1 MQNSYPLKED
11 LLYLWEKRDP
21 SREFP
26 CPPVIINGRLKL
38 WEVSGTGDHIS
49 EPLFGRGTQ
58 VPPLM
63 QTVFSTNRVEL
74 GLMSNAY
81 TRSVGRF
88 CLCTLFAM
96 PTYCHIKNYKHATK
110 IQFSGSKKTFRETIP
125 LASADISRARGVGGP
140 ASDFRLPASGFR
152 RLGPPGTTGRH
163 ARAALWPAH
172 RHLLI
177 FLASLL
183 GLSGY

>member
-96 PTYCHIKNYKHATK
+96 PTYCHTKNYKHAIKT
-110 IQFSGSKKTFRETIP
+110 QFSDSKKTFRETIP
-125 LASADISRARGVGGP
+125 LASADSA
-140 ASDFRLPASGFR
+140 
-152 RLGPPGTTGRH
+152 
-163 ARAALWPAH
+163 
-172 RHLLI
+172 
-177 FLASLL
+177 LASPPLNSRTTL
-183 GLSGY
+183 QETSRTKQENHKANSAR